1 MDIQNYGDR
10 HKLQKDINLHIKWP
24 EKNNT
29 RESRPA
35 AGEFQHFRARENSF

>member
-24 EKNNT
+24 EKNNIELNKK
-29 RESRPA
+29 R
-35 AGEFQHFRARENSF
+35 FQLLQYGSNN